1 MGLQSEPI
9 RSAASGLVQQRQA
22 IREVHRQHARIVR
35 HIEDLEERLADAQGS
50 VGSDPMR
57 LDVSARVA
65 RLQSELAEHFAE
77 EERVGFVPQALARAP
92 RLSRRARDIVSQHDL
107 LRVALSKV
115 AAKLG
120 RSTTDWE
127 DVERAF
133 LDFTAALREHEKL
146 ENALIDEAF
155 KDDLGGG

>member
-1 MGLQSEPI
+1 MRLQGEPM
-9 RSAASGLVQQRQA
+9 SAVTSGLAQQRLA
-22 IREVHRQHARIVR
+22 IREVHRQHGRIVR
-35 HIEDLEERLADAQGS
+35 HIQDLEERLADAQGS

-57 LDVSARVA
+57 LDLGARVA

-92 RLSRRARDIVSQHDL
+92 RLSRRARDIVLQHER
-107 LRVALSKV
+107 LRVALSRV
-115 AAKLG
+115 AAKLQ

-127 DVERAF
+127 DVERSF
-133 LDFTAALREHEKL
+133 LDFTDALREHERA
-146 ENALIDEAF
+146 ENALIDEAL